1 MSKSL
6 HPADSSAMSAC
17 TTLAL
22 RCAIRMKWNLA
33 SGSVALAA
41 STTTC
46 GKTGVGG
53 RGIGTGKR
61 QGIQGQRA
69 GEIHWKVARDW
80 CPPLH
85 GWMWTACHHRTV
97 APKSRQPLVGQPNTS
112 SQPPP
117 THTRTHTHRGGLFH
131 LVDPEL
137 DRVAGPGQDRPIR
150 VDVADL
156 KENQINPE
164 APSPRQPPDP
174 TVSCAPNKGRAAQQG
189 RRRTWAAFGRH
200 RGSWR
205 LATNH
210 AHR

>member
-1 MSKSL
+1 MEASEERWPKVMSKSL

-117 THTRTHTHRGGLFH
+117 HTHAHTLTEEDCFILWTRSLTA
-131 LVDPEL
+131 LPV
-137 DRVAGPGQDRPIR
+137 
-150 VDVADL
+150 
-156 KENQINPE
+156 
-164 APSPRQPPDP
+164 
-174 TVSCAPNKGRAAQQG
+174 QG
-189 RRRTWAAFGRH
+189 KTDQSEWT
-200 RGSWR
+200 
-205 LATNH
+205 LQT
-210 AHR
+210 